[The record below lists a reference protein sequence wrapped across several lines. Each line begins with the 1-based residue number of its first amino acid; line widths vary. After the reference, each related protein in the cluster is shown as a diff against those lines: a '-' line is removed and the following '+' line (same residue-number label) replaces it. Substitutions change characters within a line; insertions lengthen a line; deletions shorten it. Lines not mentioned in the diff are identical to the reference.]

1 MGDTRRRFR
10 DCLGRFAT
18 GVTVVTTEQ
27 GGGVH
32 GATVGSFT
40 SVSLDPPLVMVS
52 LDRRSRICGLMT
64 DASSFGVNILA
75 AHQQDLALHFAGRPL
90 PVHTPVSWEPDA
102 AGPRLADCAAHLD
115 CVPWAA
121 YDGGDHVLHVGRVR
135 SFTTRDAEPLI
146 FHGGAFHLLD
156 TAPGHHA
163 WAGTLD
169 GPADGAWSSTTT
181 ALHTPPGH

>member
-1 MGDTRRRFR
+1 MGDPQRRFR

-18 GVTVVTTEQ
+18 GVTVVTVAHDA
-27 GGGVH
+27 GVH

-52 LDRRSRICGLMT
+52 LDRRSRMGDLLT
-64 DASSFGVNILA
+64 GAPSFGVNILA
-75 AHQQDLALHFAGRPL
+75 AHQEDLALHFAGRPRPADA
-90 PVHTPVSWEPDA
+90 PVPWEHDA
-102 AGPRLADCAAHLD
+102 AGPRLAGAAAHLD

-135 SFTTRDAEPLI
+135 GFSTRDAEPLV
-146 FHGGAFHLLD
+146 FHGGAFRLLD
-156 TAPGHHA
+156 TAPGHHV

-169 GPADGAWSSTTT
+169 GPADGAWSSGTA
-181 ALHTPPGH
+181 ALHIPLGH

>member
-1 MGDTRRRFR
+1 MSDTRRRFR

-18 GVTVVTTEQ
+18 GVTVVTVEH
-27 GGGVH
+27 GAGVH

-52 LDRRSRICGLMT
+52 LDRRSRMCGLLT
-64 DASSFGVNILA
+64 DAPSFGVNILA
-75 AHQQDLALHFAGRPL
+75 AHQEDLALHFAGRPR
-90 PVHTPVSWEPDA
+90 PADAPVSWDPDA
-102 AGPRLADCAAHLD
+102 AGPRLAGCAAHLD

-135 SFTTRDAEPLI
+135 AFSTRDAEPLV
-146 FHGGAFHLLD
+146 FHGGAFRLLD

-169 GPADGAWSSTTT
+169 GPADGAWSSGTA
-181 ALHTPPGH
+181 ALHIPLGH